1 MSELSVSERRIKPI
15 HDAIEG
21 ENWKQALQICEKWQK
36 KGEKS
41 DHFQVRTSHK
51 TAMPWLFMLIYPQ
64 AIKAFVL
71 AKQQD
76 AATRQRGIDET
87 ISLCGRAPAITDLAA
102 LHQIQDTLK
111 GLSLSAEQGTKL
123 WDRAVAAKPDNKEL
137 AMTWLYRSIAENDWQ
152 SAQKVC

>member
-1 MSELSVSERRIKPI
+1 
-15 HDAIEG
+15 
-21 ENWKQALQICEKWQK
+21 
-36 KGEKS
+36 
-41 DHFQVRTSHK
+41 
-51 TAMPWLFMLIYPQ
+51 MLTYPQ

-76 AATRQRGIDET
+76 AATRQRGIEET

-111 GLSLSAEQGTKL
+111 GLSLSAEEGTKL

-137 AMTWLYRSIAENDWQ
+137 AMTWLYRSIAENNWQ
-152 SAQKVC
+152 GAQKVC

>member
-41 DHFQVRTSHK
+41 DHFQVRTFHELLDLDAK
-51 TAMPWLFMLIYPQ
+51 IFLK

-71 AKQQD
+71 AKQHD

-87 ISLCGRAPAITDLAA
+87 VSLCRRTPAVTDLAA
-102 LHQIQDTLK
+102 LHQIQDSLK
-111 GLSLSAEQGTKL
+111 DLSLSAEEGTTL
-123 WDRAVAAKPDNKEL
+123 WDRAVAAKPDDKDL
-137 AMTWLYRSIAENDWQ
+137 AMTWLNRSIAENNWQ
-152 SAQKVC
+152 GAQKVC